1 MFIFLIFPTMLRWTT
16 KKHFLSLFWILRN
29 VFLPWV
35 LSLIINNWTLSW
47 DCISPDLKQ
56 GTKHSDETFINS
68 LSKIKHKN
76 ENLCHKKSQT
86 SYKNWQIIEKSPKLV
101 KKEAKSHKLAKEK
114 SLEKKVTKWKISEKS
129 HKHVK
134 KVTKS
139 HKLVIKRDKLVKKS
153 HNFKKN
159 GKKSQT

>member
-1 MFIFLIFPTMLRWTT
+1 MFLSIDFHINVVLIIKSTNVFYVYRVLDSRHLSLMFIFLIFPTMLRWTT

-114 SLEKKVTKWKISEKS
+114 SQTWEKS
-129 HKHVK
+129 DKVK
-134 KVTKS
+134 
-139 HKLVIKRDKLVKKS
+139 
-153 HNFKKN
+153 N
-159 GKKSQT
+159 